1 MVLFGA
7 VRATG
12 AVMAPLLMM
21 VVSLWCVRVP
31 FAYWMLDR
39 WHADAIWWSFPL
51 ASLCSIVMATGYYRF
66 GGWRKV
72 RFGVLAEQPAP
83 APSV

>member
-1 MVLFGA
+1 
-7 VRATG
+7 
-12 AVMAPLLMM
+12 
-21 VVSLWCVRVP
+21 
-31 FAYWMLDR
+31 MLDR

-72 RFGVLAEQPAP
+72 RLGILAEQPAP